1 MIPMFLGSDIL
12 SEYKS
17 EDGAVHIVERRCR
30 LAVEAPYILKKVC
43 DVVLMFVLW
52 YGFVV
57 FNILKHG
64 NFSIVVKNI
73 LF

>member
-43 DVVLMFVLW
+43 DVVLMFVL
-52 YGFVV
+52 
-57 FNILKHG
+57 
-64 NFSIVVKNI
+64 
-73 LF
+73 